1 MIVRSFE
8 IHNFLRFFGTSVMRL
23 NGQGGDRSST
33 LALILAPNDSGK
45 TSLIRALEFLFYG
58 TVDGKSGDRTIAAL
72 VNDEAVRRSPDR
84 GSEGY
89 VQATLSSKGVE
100 FTVRRIIS
108 VKSLGKSER
117 RVSSVALE
125 SLVKVEKKKEE
136 WKEDE
141 SQVLQYKLEKLIPRS
156 LFQYFFF
163 QGEGLADTLI
173 EKQDPRIREGLTEL
187 LHEDDWQEAIGDAR
201 ALLVSLNNEC
211 QRASG
216 QDKDLK
222 GAIEKLGIAEE
233 NFTKLQK
240 DLERQEAFLGNA
252 EDAVDRLTSE
262 IAESVGKVDRDSA
275 KKLQQVRQQL
285 DQHHS
290 RLSAARSG
298 LASSIGNT
306 RGLPFLKKAFE
317 PVRAILQDLR
327 ERNLLPANV
336 SEGFIGRIL
345 KHGKCICGTDLKPG
359 SAEQKSV
366 EQFRASSLSAELNTD
381 LFQLYN
387 LLEPDSARGLLFKNE
402 NGSSPHL

>member
-1 MIVRSFE
+1 
-8 IHNFLRFFGTSVMRL
+8 
-23 NGQGGDRSST
+23 
-33 LALILAPNDSGK
+33 
-45 TSLIRALEFLFYG
+45 
-58 TVDGKSGDRTIAAL
+58 
-72 VNDEAVRRSPDR
+72 
-84 GSEGY
+84 
-89 VQATLSSKGVE
+89 
-100 FTVRRIIS
+100 
-108 VKSLGKSER
+108 
-117 RVSSVALE
+117 
-125 SLVKVEKKKEE
+125 
-136 WKEDE
+136 
-141 SQVLQYKLEKLIPRS
+141 

-233 NFTKLQK
+233 NLTKLQK
-240 DLERQEAFLGNA
+240 DLERQEAFLENA

-285 DQHHS
+285 EQHHA
-290 RLSAARSG
+290 RLSASRGG

-327 ERNLLPANV
+327 ERNLLPADV

-345 KHGKCICGTDLKPG
+345 KHGKCICGSDLKPG
-359 SAEQKSV
+359 SAERKSV
-366 EQFRASSLSAELNTD
+366 EEFRASSLSAELNTD

-387 LLEPDSARGLLFKNE
+387 LLEPGSARGFELEIEQSLRLLHTSAEFIDAEEKSIARLEQELKALEARVDEAAHQRCEDLLRAQRKAIDQHTSQRLRVQEARMKIDSAKKYKDLAKREVNQLRSHAKSTGGDE
-402 NGSSPHL
+402 VFAKRELVSELVEVLEDGLRRLKSSLHDPLAETLSSLYDPVVKDGSGTLGR